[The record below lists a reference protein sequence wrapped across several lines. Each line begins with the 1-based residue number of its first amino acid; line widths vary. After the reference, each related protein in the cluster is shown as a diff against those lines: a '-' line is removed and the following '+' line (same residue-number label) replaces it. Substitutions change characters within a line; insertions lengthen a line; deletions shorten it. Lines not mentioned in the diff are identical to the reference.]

1 PGRRAVSSKTATA
14 SSCGRAAPAKALQPS
29 AWESAAERSRPP
41 SDAGDRGASIPPENG
56 AAASFQR
63 WNVAL
68 ASSKRNILLLRVLRG
83 LEFPP
88 GVRSFQPHS
97 FRKAR
102 PVGRLSPVELSTP
115 GRPY

>member
-1 PGRRAVSSKTATA
+1 LNSPPARRAVSSKTATA

-41 SDAGDRGASIPPENG
+41 SDALATVAPRFPPENG
-56 AAASFQR
+56 AAVSFQR
-63 WNVAL
+63 WNVAS
-68 ASSKRNILLLRVLRG
+68 ASSKRNILLLRELPG

-102 PVGRLSPVELSTP
+102 PVGRLSRV
-115 GRPY
+115 